1 MTRSPQESCCITVS
15 DWHLPGVRS
24 LTSPVLGKMSSLFG
38 FCPEP
43 RPHREGALAPLSQ
56 GQTHAGGWGRLPGRH
71 LEGMAEGGQ
80 VNRWALSP
88 LLGVAWRCLSALPN
102 SVPTAG
108 WAPPSR
114 CTQAP
119 RPSAE
124 QCTGQ
129 LPCPPGQGSNTG
141 PSIQASPGKVSCLEL
156 NS

>member
-1 MTRSPQESCCITVS
+1 MTRSPRESCYITVS

-24 LTSPVLGKMSSLFG
+24 LTSPVLGKVSSLFG

-88 LLGVAWRCLSALPN
+88 PLGVAWRCLSALPN

-108 WAPPSR
+108 WAPLPGVRRPPAPALSSAQVICPVLPGR
-114 CTQAP
+114 DRTQAQTSKP
-119 RPSAE
+119 AM
-124 QCTGQ
+124 
-129 LPCPPGQGSNTG
+129 
-141 PSIQASPGKVSCLEL
+141 GKLVAL
-156 NS
+156 N